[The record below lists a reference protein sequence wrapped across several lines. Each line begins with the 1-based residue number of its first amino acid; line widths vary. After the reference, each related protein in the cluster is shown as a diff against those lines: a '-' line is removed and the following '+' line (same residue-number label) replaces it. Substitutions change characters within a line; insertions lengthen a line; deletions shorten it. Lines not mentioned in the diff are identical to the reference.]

1 MKTRVISGIFLGIVT
16 VAVGLTGGVPAGL
29 VLLVCALIGFHELC
43 RAAGVLTP
51 GGIEAEHREETEPIT
66 VDLLKKRDRTNALEI
81 LGYLATA
88 AYYIILIFFRDRV
101 NVDFF
106 TVLIALLLILALM
119 AAYVFTFP
127 KFHADQVMTA
137 EFAFLYVPVLM
148 SFVFRARCLPYGIY
162 VYTLIFFCTWICDTG
177 AYFAGRAFGKHKMAP
192 VLSPKKTVEGAVG
205 GVALSTLFCLLL
217 SMFMAIRHPE
227 ETHDFRVAFVVI
239 GVVGSMISMIGDL
252 AASGIKRNHN
262 IKDYG
267 DVIPGH
273 GGILDRFDSVI
284 FTAPIIY
291 FLGVLL
297 IERALR

>member
-1 MKTRVISGIFLGIVT
+1 MKTRIISGIFLGIVT

-66 VDLLKKRDRTNALEI
+66 VDLLKKRDGTNVLEI
-81 LGYLATA
+81 LGYLAVFV
-88 AYYIILIFFRDRV
+88 YYAVLIFFRDRV

-106 TVLIALLLILALM
+106 TVLIALLLLLALM

-162 VYTLIFFCTWICDTG
+162 VYTLIFFCTRVY
-177 AYFAGRAFGKHKMAP
+177 AAG
-192 VLSPKKTVEGAVG
+192 
-205 GVALSTLFCLLL
+205 
-217 SMFMAIRHPE
+217 
-227 ETHDFRVAFVVI
+227 
-239 GVVGSMISMIGDL
+239 
-252 AASGIKRNHN
+252 
-262 IKDYG
+262 
-267 DVIPGH
+267 
-273 GGILDRFDSVI
+273 
-284 FTAPIIY
+284 
-291 FLGVLL
+291 
-297 IERALR
+297 

>member
-1 MKTRVISGIFLGIVT
+1 MKTRVISGIFIGIVT
-16 VAVGLTGGVPAGL
+16 VGVGLSGGVPAGL
-29 VLLVCALIGFHELC
+29 VLLVCALLGFHELC

-51 GGIEAEHREETEPIT
+51 GGIESEQKEESQPIT
-66 VDLLKKRDRTNALEI
+66 VDILKKRDRTNVLEI
-81 LGYLATA
+81 LGYIATIL
-88 AYYIILIFFRDRV
+88 YYGGLIFLPEEINLEFYTIV
-101 NVDFF
+101 I
-106 TVLIALLLILALM
+106 TVLLLLALL
-119 AAYVFTFP
+119 AAYVVTFP

-148 SFVFRARCLPYGIY
+148 SYVYRARCLPYGIY

-177 AYFAGRAFGKHKMAP
+177 AYFAGRAFGRHKMAP
-192 VLSPKKTVEGAVG
+192 VLSPKKTIEGAVG
-205 GVALSTLFCLLL
+205 GVALSTLFCFLL
-217 SMFMAIRHPE
+217 SLFMAFRHPE
-227 ETHDFRVAFVVI
+227 ETHDFRAAFIII
-239 GVVGSMISMIGDL
+239 GMVGSCISMIGDL

-297 IERALR
+297 IKRVL